1 MFFFLSIHEYRNET
15 FKIKSQFFS
24 LHTLNIGSAV
34 KKIPIFFFT
43 HSKYRIIF
51 NEWKTTASLFS
62 PAFLFLPM
70 FKAKYSKYSFYI
82 QISSLKQR
90 ARLLIPL
97 HTRRARRL
105 RAENLGH
112 WNMETIRSNGCATD
126 AIIEKK
132 KEKKICKG
140 FE

>member
-1 MFFFLSIHEYRNET
+1 M
-15 FKIKSQFFS
+15 
-24 LHTLNIGSAV
+24 

-90 ARLLIPL
+90 ARLFFPINSTSHEASPAITGGKSRPL
-97 HTRRARRL
+97 EYGNDSFKRMRHGCNNWKKKRKKDLQRFWIKGRICISRWDT
-105 RAENLGH
+105 H
-112 WNMETIRSNGCATD
+112 RSTYPH
-126 AIIEKK
+126 IEKQRRM
-132 KEKKICKG
+132 IR
-140 FE
+140 F